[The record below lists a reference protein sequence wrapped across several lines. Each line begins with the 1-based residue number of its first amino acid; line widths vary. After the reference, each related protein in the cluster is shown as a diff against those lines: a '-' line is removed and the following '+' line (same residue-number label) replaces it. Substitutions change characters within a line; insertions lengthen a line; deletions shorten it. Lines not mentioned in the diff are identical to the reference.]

1 MKYPHIGIHR
11 KLQHFYRRENGTA
24 VIEMMIMIPFLFTML
39 LAMVVYFNAYRT
51 KNLNLKAAY
60 TISDMLSRENPIV
73 DESYIDGLH
82 TVFRFSV
89 GSPQPSKIRVTKFQ
103 FDTEDPNNPSD
114 GRYILKW
121 SHGTTGATAHTEA
134 TVEAMKDVIPIMAHG
149 ATALMV
155 ETHMKY
161 IAPFNV
167 GIDPVDFTNLVI
179 TRPRWG
185 QGPCWETCIN

>member
-1 MKYPHIGIHR
+1 MPHILNRFR
-11 KLQHFYRRENGTA
+11 KLCRDQSGTA
-24 VIEMMIMIPFLFTML
+24 VIEFMVMIPFLFTML
-39 LAMVVYFNAYRT
+39 LAMVVYFDAYRT

-73 DESYIDGLH
+73 DEDYIEGLH

-89 GSPQPSKIRVTKFQ
+89 GSPQPSWIRVTKFQ
-103 FDTEDPNNPSD
+103 FDTQDPNDPND
-114 GRYILKW
+114 GRYIMKW
-121 SHGTTGATAHTEA
+121 SHGTTGISDHTEA
-134 TVEAMKDVIPIMAHG
+134 SIQEIAGDIPVMAHG

-155 ETHMKY
+155 ESQMTY
-161 IAPFNV
+161 IPPFQV
-167 GIDPVDFTNLVI
+167 SIGPIDFNNRVI